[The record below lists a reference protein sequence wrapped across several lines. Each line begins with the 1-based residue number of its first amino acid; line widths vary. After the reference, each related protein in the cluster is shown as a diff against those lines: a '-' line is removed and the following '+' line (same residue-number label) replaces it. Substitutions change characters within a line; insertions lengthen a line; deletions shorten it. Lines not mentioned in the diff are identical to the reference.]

1 MTGYR
6 VDADHSRVW
15 IEARSSL
22 HPIHG
27 EATGLGGE
35 LDVAVSGDRLDLSRP
50 CAMLLQLPVASLQS
64 GNPLYDRE
72 MRRRVESK
80 RYPLI
85 SGEAREVRGAGEA
98 AEGAAGRYHVRGDLT
113 FHGVTRTVD
122 GEITFIARGDG
133 ALVIE
138 GEQVFDIR
146 DFGVDPPRI
155 LTLRVHPE
163 VKVRI
168 RVEARPIDGDDLAG

>member
-1 MTGYR
+1 MTRYQITP
-6 VDADHSRVW
+6 DDSRVW

-35 LDVAVSGDRLDLSRP
+35 LDVEVSGDRLDLSTP
-50 CAMLLQLPVASLQS
+50 PAMRLQLPVTRLES
-64 GNPLYDRE
+64 GNALYDRE
-72 MRRRVESK
+72 MRRRIESR
-80 RYPLI
+80 RYPVI
-85 SGEAREVRGAGEA
+85 NGAAREVREL
-98 AEGAAGRYHVRGDLT
+98 EGGAGRYHVRGDLT

-122 GEITFIARGDG
+122 GEITVSAPGEG
-133 ALVIE
+133 TLVIE

-146 DFGVDPPRI
+146 DFDVAPPKI

-163 VKVRI
+163 VRVRI
-168 RVEARPIDGDDLAG
+168 RAEARRQEPE